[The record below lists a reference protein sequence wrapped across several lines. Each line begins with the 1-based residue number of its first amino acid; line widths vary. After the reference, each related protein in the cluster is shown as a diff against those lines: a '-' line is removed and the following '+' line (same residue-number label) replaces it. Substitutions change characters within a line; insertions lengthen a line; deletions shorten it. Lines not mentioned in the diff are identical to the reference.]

1 MKPLT
6 DNLFWEIVTE
16 IGWPRR
22 DIDAVKLMLM
32 RTYPPETMEAMH
44 ITFCNKKAELA
55 RAAAVDF
62 CCDSWDDTRAHI
74 VGLGREEFQHN
85 LDNPALILERESHG
99 DYIESFAYCVPFPQD
114 YELLTDSGYDS
125 SLQRVQTFL
134 SDLDNA
140 ELSQGWSITPSSWR
154 GSRRTPIGVEH
165 RAPAAGLAPGG
176 TALAPGFR
184 PPACG
189 TRTARGLSRARP
201 PHRWGCGAHRNAP
214 PQ

>member
-99 DYIESFAYCVPFPQD
+99 DYIESFAYCLPFPQD

-140 ELSQGWSITPSSWR
+140 DPDEIPPRVYRRFPEARLVCNMLLHRKWSQAVAVYHQAFGPGYADEWPFTDWNGYLIPNII
-154 GSRRTPIGVEH
+154 RTLE
-165 RAPAAGLAPGG
+165 RYRLGG
-176 TALAPGFR
+176 DVIEG
-184 PPACG
+184 
-189 TRTARGLSRARP
+189 
-201 PHRWGCGAHRNAP
+201 
-214 PQ
+214 